1 MFNPLKLLLN
11 ILFPIE
17 CISCGKEGFFICDNC
32 FDIIKINEQGS
43 FQNECIS
50 QVHVSA
56 SYHQKVL
63 QKLIHF
69 FKYQFIKDLGF
80 SLSKI
85 ITIYYDKVE
94 NKLKSPIVIS
104 VPLHKIRQRERCF
117 NQSEVLGKIFADY
130 FKYEFKNDLIL
141 RKVNTRHQ
149 ADLKREERLKNIG
162 NAFVIKNI
170 DFVKSK
176 NFIIIDDVYT
186 TGSTVLEIAKLLKQ
200 YEANEIWVLV
210 IAKN

>member
-1 MFNPLKLLLN
+1 MSKLLKLLLN

-17 CISCGKEGFFICDNC
+17 CISCGKESLFICDDC
-32 FDIIKINEQGS
+32 FDFIKINEQGS
-43 FQNECIS
+43 FQNECIF
-50 QVHVSA
+50 QVHVAS
-56 SYHQKVL
+56 SYHQKTL

-69 FKYQFIKDLGF
+69 FKYQFIK
-80 SLSKI
+80 SIAIPLSKI
-85 ITIYYDKVE
+85 LIAYYSRVE
-94 NKLKSPIVIS
+94 EKLENPIVIS

-130 FKYEFKNDLIL
+130 FKYEFKNDLIF
-141 RKVNTRHQ
+141 RKINTKHQ
-149 ADLKREERLKNIG
+149 ADLKREERLKNISS
-162 NAFVIKNI
+162 AFIIKNI

-186 TGSTVLEIAKLLKQ
+186 TGSTVLEIAKLLKK